1 VIQERLAQYW
11 VQAAARLPGKRSA
24 NATRGADNMKS
35 MIVFD
40 LDGTLATSKQA
51 IDAEMAQ
58 LFIELLAV
66 TSVAVIS
73 GGDWPQFERQLLDR
87 LPSGEN
93 YAKLTLLPTSGTKFY
108 RFDGGWK
115 QIYADTFSQSERERV
130 MDALTSAAAQ
140 ASFADETIWGEQIED
155 RGSQITFSGLGQDA
169 HPDAKARWDPDV
181 QKRNR
186 LKTLLDER
194 LPDFAVRIGGS
205 TSVDITKPGIDKA
218 YGIGKLSTII
228 NVSLSEMLFIGD
240 ALFPGGN
247 DAPVRDAGVA
257 TIAVDDIADTKL
269 VIETILKMS
278 R

>member
-1 VIQERLAQYW
+1 LAQFW
-11 VQAAARLPGKRSA
+11 AQAVVRLPGKRSA
-24 NATRGADNMKS
+24 NATHGADDMKA

-58 LFIELLAV
+58 LFIDLLAV

-108 RFDGGWK
+108 RFDGRWK

-130 MDALTSAAAQ
+130 MDALTSAVAQ
-140 ASFADETIWGEQIED
+140 AGFADETIWGEQIED
-155 RGSQITFSGLGQDA
+155 RGSQITFSGLGQEA

-186 LKTLLDER
+186 LKALLDER

-240 ALFPGGN
+240 ALYPGGN

-257 TIAVDDIADTKL
+257 TIAVHDIADTKL

-278 R
+278 G